1 MVQSHEPQD
10 ATTESAISER
20 QQWAMVV
27 VLALSGLAIPLFIY
41 LGVAG
46 GPSMFGL
53 PWVDTLVALPM
64 VPALALGAIGVWSAV
79 RR

>member
-1 MVQSHEPQD
+1 MVQSHEPPD
-10 ATTESAISER
+10 ATTESALSNR
-20 QQWAMVV
+20 QQWLMVA
-27 VLALSGLAIPLFIY
+27 VLGLSGLVVPLFIY
-41 LGVAG
+41 AGVAG

-64 VPALALGAIGVWSAV
+64 VPALLLGAVGVWSAV